1 MYLVVLKEEGDF
13 GSPSELLDINIL
25 GNNERG
31 ARLRFQSILV
41 MVIMLRGEDNLL
53 SNKISRVEA
62 NTQMINQI

>member
-13 GSPSELLDINIL
+13 GSPWDLLGINIL

-31 ARLRFQSILV
+31 TRLRFQSILV
-41 MVIMLRGEDNLL
+41 MVIMLSGEDNLL
-53 SNKISRVEA
+53 SNQISRVEA